1 MYMRIDLYKYVHIV
15 YIYQYTCTYDRS
27 KTTEGEGTY
36 TISTNI
42 PSYSPWK
49 CYIFIYVGNLY
60 HVDPTY
66 LMGDRQIQVG
76 ETTSLV
82 QLRSWLTSVD
92 THGGCIISWKCW
104 SNISYIKPY
113 AHQMER
119 IRGVT
124 IKKHQDVKTPTLDV
138 VAKTHVCGGDRA
150 TKHKPTTISQ
160 LDMSR
165 LKLQYLVSC
174 KQRQWQKLKLEIGWN
189 GCFLKWWYPQNT
201 PKWSFLVGKPW
212 LLGTTIFGNTQMAF
226 ILSRTTPMM
235 CLEINM
241 PKNTLN
247 KQLHHTSNS
256 RMIQGFP
263 YVSFVN
269 SWTHAPV

>member
-1 MYMRIDLYKYVHIV
+1 MRIDLYKYYI

-150 TKHKPTTISQ
+150 TKNKPTTISQ

-174 KQRQWQKLKLEIGWN
+174 KQRQWQKLKLEIGW
-189 GCFLKWWYPQNT
+189 KW
-201 PKWSFLVGKPW
+201 V
-212 LLGTTIFGNTQMAF
+212 
-226 ILSRTTPMM
+226 
-235 CLEINM
+235 
-241 PKNTLN
+241 
-247 KQLHHTSNS
+247 
-256 RMIQGFP
+256 FP
-263 YVSFVN
+263 
-269 SWTHAPV
+269 